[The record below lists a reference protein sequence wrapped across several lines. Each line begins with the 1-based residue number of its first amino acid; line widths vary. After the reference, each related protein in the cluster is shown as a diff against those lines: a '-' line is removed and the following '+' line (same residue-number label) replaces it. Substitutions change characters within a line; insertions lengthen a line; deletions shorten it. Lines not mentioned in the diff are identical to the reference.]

1 MSGMKLGDMVSGSAV
16 TRSWLGSECGRTFSG
31 PGAISH
37 RLKKRKKT
45 DGKKTD
51 WRNEVCGIKYN
62 KHEIMR
68 GEKDR
73 YRLDGVLAV
82 EREMA
87 DGPGP
92 MPRKCGRM
100 CSL

>member
-1 MSGMKLGDMVSGSAV
+1 
-16 TRSWLGSECGRTFSG
+16 
-31 PGAISH
+31 
-37 RLKKRKKT
+37 
-45 DGKKTD
+45 
-51 WRNEVCGIKYN
+51 
-62 KHEIMR
+62 MR

>member
-1 MSGMKLGDMVSGSAV
+1 MG
-16 TRSWLGSECGRTFSG
+16 
-31 PGAISH
+31 
-37 RLKKRKKT
+37 
-45 DGKKTD
+45 
-51 WRNEVCGIKYN
+51 
-62 KHEIMR
+62 

-92 MPRKCGRM
+92 VGKANAQEVWPSVF
-100 CSL
+100 SLIDNL